1 MRIDFL
7 YGVFPYVAV
16 GLLAAG
22 TIIRCLLLRNQ
33 SATVSAEIS
42 QAWLVFGTGR
52 LWQIS
57 VLLLICGHLIV
68 VTTPQIILLWN
79 ANRLRLYVLEAAAF
93 GVGLSALAGWLA
105 LMWRNLKRRT
115 SPSLA
120 ELLDTVLLAL
130 AFIGI
135 VSGML
140 CGLLYRW
147 GSSWGA
153 MILTPYFVSLLN
165 GRPAVSFVLQMP
177 FLVQLHVFTLFAAVA
192 VIPATRLGAAIAGAV
207 RATMTWACKPL
218 SVSRCAIAAWV
229 RKHSLASLFWPE
241 ED

>member
-22 TIIRCLLLRNQ
+22 TVIRCLLWRNQ
-33 SATVSAEIS
+33 TTVSAEIS
-42 QAWLVFGTGR
+42 QARLVFGNGR

-68 VTTPQIILLWN
+68 VATPQIILLWN

-93 GVGLSALAGWLA
+93 GAGLSALAGLLG
-105 LMWRNLKRRT
+105 LMWRSLKRRT

-120 ELLDTVLLAL
+120 ELSDTVLLAL
-130 AFIGI
+130 GFIGI
-135 VSGML
+135 VSGVL

-165 GRPAVSFVLQMP
+165 GRPAVSFVLETP

-207 RATMTWACKPL
+207 RATTTRACKPL
-218 SVSRCAIAAWV
+218 SVSLSAIAACV
-229 RKHSLASLFWPE
+229 RKQSLAPLFWPE